1 MINLLIF
8 NDYLKSM
15 LIIILDWL
23 IILFIYNWQ
32 VLEIMEEG
40 ETDIEKW
47 KMPEEEEEQE
57 EEFWGF
63 EDLEYEYDSSFSMS
77 LPDSVGST

>member
-40 ETDIEKW
+40 ETDIDH
-47 KMPEEEEEQE
+47 
-57 EEFWGF
+57 GF
-63 EDLEYEYDSSFSMS
+63 
-77 LPDSVGST
+77 